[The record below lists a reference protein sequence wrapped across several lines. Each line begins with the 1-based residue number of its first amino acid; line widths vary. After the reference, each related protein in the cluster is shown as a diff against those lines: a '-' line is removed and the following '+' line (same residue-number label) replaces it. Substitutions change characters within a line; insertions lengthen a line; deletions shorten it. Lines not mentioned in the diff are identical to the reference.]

1 MIISRRNFLKIVAAG
16 AAVYPFN
23 NVFASQKI
31 ASKTATKTTSKTERT
46 LNMHN
51 IHTGENL
58 EIKYY
63 SSGKYD
69 PDALN
74 EINRFLRCHNT
85 NKVHDIDIRLL
96 DLLYKIKNVTGKNQQ
111 AQIISG
117 YRSPAHNEY
126 LLSLGRR
133 VSPNSLH
140 LQGRAIDF
148 TIPGINNSRLARI
161 ARSFAAG
168 GVGLYSSFVH
178 IDTGRVRHW

>member
-1 MIISRRNFLKIVAAG
+1 MIISRRNFLKIAAAGVAA
-16 AAVYPFN
+16 YPFN
-23 NVFASQKI
+23 NVFAL
-31 ASKTATKTTSKTERT
+31 ASKTERT

-51 IHTGENL
+51 IHTEEAL

-69 PDALN
+69 PDALK
-74 EINRFLRCHNT
+74 EINRFLRCRHT
-85 NKVHDIDIRLL
+85 NEVHEIDIRLL
-96 DLLYKIKNVTGKNQQ
+96 DLLHKIKNAAGQHIKNHQL
-111 AQIISG
+111 QIISG
-117 YRSPAHNEY
+117 YRSPAYNEY

-140 LQGRAIDF
+140 LQGLAIDF
-148 TIPGINNSRLARI
+148 TIPEISNSRIARI